1 VPALIA
7 RPASRNDVG
16 LRGSAPILAG
26 FKMLTGALKT
36 LSLTERDAVFRGE
49 LKGIV
54 RPHGRVAVK
63 AATGLAGKSDST
75 RAYER
80 FRHERLR

>member
-1 VPALIA
+1 MPALIA
-7 RPASRNDVG
+7 KPASRNDVG
-16 LRGSAPILAG
+16 LRSCALILAG
-26 FKMLTGALKT
+26 YKMLTGALKT

-63 AATGLAGKSDST
+63 AATGLASISDSAM
-75 RAYER
+75 AYER